1 MGKINKGITTEI
13 QPRKITPKSDIKFEQ
28 ACLSD
33 AKYLSDNIKAIN
45 NENCQLKLK
54 LLGLI
59 DDYKLLKQYVL
70 NNNDFNHKKRSF
82 NQLEQSFDV
91 DLAEDYELKN
101 LDQSFKDIKLNTST
115 TRANLTHFLEEDEL
129 IDEEIDDFI
138 DDLDSPLLSRTSSPS
153 EDEDN
158 SLMSTLTRSTTV
170 STNNSFMDKM
180 ELHSNQSRFFDLPK
194 FVDNNNI
201 HNINNNS
208 NNSNNKFKNLS
219 KNFDVLQQDQYNLIN
234 DFLEEKLI
242 DNDVNYYQALSF
254 QND

>member
-1 MGKINKGITTEI
+1 MGKINKGIMTEI
-13 QPRKITPKSDIKFEQ
+13 QPKRISQKNEGRFEQ
-28 ACLSD
+28 SSLSD
-33 AKYLSDNIKAIN
+33 VKYLSDNIKAIN

-70 NNNDFNHKKRSF
+70 NNNDYNHKKRSF
-82 NQLEQSFDV
+82 NELEQSLDV
-91 DLAEDYELKN
+91 DFDLTDDTELKN
-101 LDQSFKDIKLNTST
+101 LDESFKDIKLNTSSKT
-115 TRANLTHFLEEDEL
+115 VLTDFLEEDEL
-129 IDEEIDDFI
+129 IDEELDDFI

-153 EDEDN
+153 EDENN
-158 SLMSTLTRSTTV
+158 SLMTTLTRSTTV

-180 ELHSNQSRFFDLPK
+180 EIHSSQSRFFDLPK
-194 FVDNNNI
+194 FVDNNNAN
-201 HNINNNS
+201 HNNQ
-208 NNSNNKFKNLS
+208 FKNLS

-242 DNDVNYYQALSF
+242 DNDVNYYQTLNF